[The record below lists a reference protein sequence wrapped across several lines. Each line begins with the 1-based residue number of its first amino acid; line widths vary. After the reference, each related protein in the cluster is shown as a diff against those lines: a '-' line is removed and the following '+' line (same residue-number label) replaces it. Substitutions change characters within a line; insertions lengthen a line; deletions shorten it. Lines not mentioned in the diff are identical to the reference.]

1 MIGLIICV
9 IVCGFAFGFGI
20 YAISDGD
27 CGPFGAFIGVLV
39 GFVVWLIIS
48 LPIANGDV
56 ESKLISSV
64 EYKLEAIE
72 GQYWETNANNR
83 KVVHYI
89 DEGKELQSYAASKSE
104 IEYSDTITEPIL
116 IIEERDALGWFVNF
130 WCGGDTDFTNY
141 RVVMPRVE

>member
-1 MIGLIICV
+1 MVGLIICV
-9 IVCGFAFGFGI
+9 VVCGFAFGFGI

-27 CGPFGAFIGVLV
+27 CGPFGAFIGVLI
-39 GFVVWLIIS
+39 GFVLWIIIS
-48 LPIANGDV
+48 LPIANENV

-116 IIEERDALGWFVNF
+116 VIEERDALGWFVNF
-130 WCGGDTDFTNY
+130 WCGGDTDFTKY
-141 RVVMPRVE
+141 RVIMPRAE

>member
-9 IVCGFAFGFGI
+9 VVCGFAFGFGI
-20 YAISDGD
+20 YALSDGD

-48 LPIANGDV
+48 LPIVNGDV

-72 GQYWETNANNR
+72 GQYWDTDANNR

-141 RVVMPRVE
+141 RVVMPRAE

>member
-9 IVCGFAFGFGI
+9 VVCGFAFGFGI

-27 CGPFGAFIGVLV
+27 CGPFGALIGVLI
-39 GFVVWLIIS
+39 GFVLWLIIS
-48 LPIANGDV
+48 LPIVEGDV

-64 EYKLEAIE
+64 VYKLEAIE
-72 GQYWETNANNR
+72 GQYWETDTNNR

-104 IEYSDTITEPIL
+104 IEYSDTITKPIL

>member
-9 IVCGFAFGFGI
+9 VVCGFAFGFGI

-39 GFVVWLIIS
+39 GLVLWLIIS
-48 LPIANGDV
+48 LPIANGNV

-72 GQYWETNANNR
+72 GQYWETDANNR

-104 IEYSDTITEPIL
+104 IEYSDTIAEPIL
-116 IIEERDALGWFVNF
+116 VIEERDALGWFVNF